1 MLRHTLRTSLRTSLL
16 AAALLLAAL
25 ASCMNPVHSDAVTAL
40 GDEAPGV
47 RRGPTHRPGQ
57 PCLTCHGGDGPGEP
71 DFELAGTVYE
81 EKEQGV
87 PDTSRGASGVTV
99 SLVDAKG
106 ATYTTQ
112 TNSVGNFYVQEG
124 RYTPVYPVYVT
135 LTRGDVKET
144 MTTRIGRRGSCAD
157 CHRGQV
163 GTKNL
168 VPAVYIGESASATPP
183 ATDAGAQTDGSAT
196 EGGTP

>member
-1 MLRHTLRTSLRTSLL
+1 MLRHTLRTSLL
-16 AAALLLAAL
+16 AAALPLAAL

-81 EKEQGV
+81 AKGKGV

-135 LTRGDVKET
+135 LTRGAVKET

-168 VPAVYIGESASATPP
+168 VPAVYMGESASATPP
-183 ATDAGAQTDGSAT
+183 AADAGAETDGAAT
-196 EGGTP
+196 EGGAP